1 MLIRLPYPPSMNT
14 YLRHLPNGRT
24 LLSERGRTYHGTVW
38 EVVKRA
44 FPGHTPFLGPLVVTV
59 TAFPPDKRRRDLD
72 NIFKCVGDGLTKA
85 GVWKDDS
92 QIQRLTIQWG
102 EFWPVGALEVEIEE
116 VVGTAERR

>member
-1 MLIRLPYPPSMNT
+1 MIRLPYPPSMNT

-24 LLSERGRTYHGTVW
+24 LLSERGRAYHTTVW
-38 EVVKRA
+38 EVVKRTM
-44 FPGHTPFLGPLVVTV
+44 PGHAPILGPLVVTL

-72 NIFKCVGDGLTKA
+72 NLPKVVLDSLTKA

-102 EFWPVGALEVEIEE
+102 AFWPGGALDVEIEE
-116 VVGTAERR
+116 LAPHGARK